1 MPNVDIF
8 TIKANSEIITAIH
21 ERVKGSCI
29 STDLCGSG
37 KELTCDVNWHFNNEI
52 VGALKEISKERDCI
66 VTFAFVEDAN
76 YYTEKHH
83 HEVTGG
89 CVIFTGLTL
98 NHLVDSGY
106 DKLPCAVKDVY
117 EKLMSLDTVTGEKVT
132 YFPDTKT
139 ECKHDGETFIINKRG
154 PWFSLTVTDA
164 TGGDITTKYRDY
176 PQPEAVGDTAINT
189 GDAHN
194 KGTDDFP
201 L

>member
-83 HEVTGG
+83 HEDIRYQGG
-89 CVIFTGLTL
+89 
-98 NHLVDSGY
+98 
-106 DKLPCAVKDVY
+106 
-117 EKLMSLDTVTGEKVT
+117 
-132 YFPDTKT
+132 
-139 ECKHDGETFIINKRG
+139 KRN
-154 PWFSLTVTDA
+154 PP
-164 TGGDITTKYRDY
+164 KYLGNGSFV
-176 PQPEAVGDTAINT
+176 AA
-189 GDAHN
+189 
-194 KGTDDFP
+194 
-201 L
+201 